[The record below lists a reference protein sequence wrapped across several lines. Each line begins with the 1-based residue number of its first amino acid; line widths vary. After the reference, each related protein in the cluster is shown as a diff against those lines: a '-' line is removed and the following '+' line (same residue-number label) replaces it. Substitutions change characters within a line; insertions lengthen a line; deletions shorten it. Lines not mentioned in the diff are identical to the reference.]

1 MARMTTAGVL
11 MVLVNIGFLVAGV
24 MLMRFSSSLESSGWA
39 DALTGTDYESAA
51 STATT
56 MLRMLGIGAIALAVV
71 GIVGAIVQNRVLLL
85 LYSVVMVIAMSA
97 FGVLAGTAFTFK
109 TKMKDWES
117 ATFPAEDQET
127 KLAKTF
133 NEVYCYA
140 EGYYYCNNATA
151 QETYETFFPNASTA
165 LVSLLPN
172 TSGVVSVCDELQ
184 TSAISVDGLSTVCDA
199 CNMST
204 TYAKYDKI
212 LTWANDKCPRNDVTG
227 TWCASFLS
235 TGTAGEIYNGSPY
248 GHCRNI
254 FLDVAIDWSGTIAT
268 AGLLVAIAAA
278 AIVAMACF
286 ARRSKKG
293 YPNEERERLTKV

>member
-11 MVLVNIGFLVAGV
+11 MVLVNIGFLVAGA
-24 MLMRFSSSLESSGWA
+24 LLLRFNSKLESSGWA
-39 DALTGTDYESAA
+39 DALTDTDYESAA
-51 STATT
+51 TTATT
-56 MLRMLGIGAIALAVV
+56 MLRFLGIGAITLAVI

-85 LYSVVMVIAMSA
+85 LYSVVMIIAMSA

-109 TKMKDWES
+109 TKMKDWEA

-127 KLAKTF
+127 KLAETF
-133 NEVYCYA
+133 NQVYCYA

-172 TSGVVSVCDELQ
+172 TTGIVSICSELQ
-184 TSAISVDGLSTVCDA
+184 GSVDGLSTVCDA

-204 TYAKYDKI
+204 TYAKYDKV
-212 LTWANDKCPRNDVTG
+212 LTWANDKCPRNNVTG

-254 FLDVAIDWSGTIAT
+254 FLDVAIDWSGTLAT

-286 ARRSKKG
+286 ARRSKN
-293 YPNEERERLTKV
+293 YSYDETERLTKA